1 MIIEISTLYIIFLF
15 LTGMFVIISENSL
28 YSIFF
33 MILNVICISLILFK
47 FNNEYF
53 ALVFLIIY
61 TGAVAILFLFVIMMI
76 NLKQHQNYNEKWNY
90 NFCDFCFK
98 LLILDTIFY
107 YIKKPYYINNI
118 IFENSFYYQ
127 NYNETLNAQPIENI
141 IGEIIF
147 LYYAPAL
154 ILVAIILLIS
164 LIGCIYLTIVAR
176 NHN

>member
-1 MIIEISTLYIIFLF
+1 
-15 LTGMFVIISENSL
+15 
-28 YSIFF
+28 

-76 NLKQHQNYNEKWNY
+76 NLKQHQNYNIKWNY

-98 LLILDTIFY
+98 LLMFDTILY
-107 YIKKPYYINNI
+107 YIKKPFYTNNI

-127 NYNETLNAQPIENI
+127 NWSENLNAQPIENI
-141 IGEIIF
+141 IGEVIF

-164 LIGCIYLTIVAR
+164 LIGCIHLTIVAR
-176 NHN
+176 TITKREKTIFQTTRTKQKYNW